1 MTCWTLSRKKT
12 PAVSVAAGVFRSLPE
27 RAGRWEPSS
36 PAKGPDLTAGDPLS
50 RFSRGLRG
58 KIIGIGM
65 NDHGFPKDLP
75 DGKPVSEKNLEGV
88 AAVAEQGRQVARVI
102 GMGAGA
108 GVIVGQGACKRLLRS
123 PAAHRTR
130 VDVEREDTAGA
141 AARGLGQA
149 GHLRDDHSAPN
160 GLIKENGAGDAGI
173 GVASPDAG
181 ICLGLPPKH
190 GEQVC
195 GRCASVHGVSPSFPI
210 GYRTA
215 KGPGLSVPFYAPC
228 TALVMSMEKMQI
240 PAERR
245 SHSEMSG
252 VPIPT

>member
-1 MTCWTLSRKKT
+1 MTFWALSCKKT

-75 DGKPVSEKNLEGV
+75 DGKPVGEKNLEGV

-141 AARGLGQA
+141 AARGG
-149 GHLRDDHSAPN
+149 RPDTSAATTAP
-160 GLIKENGAGDAGI
+160 
-173 GVASPDAG
+173 
-181 ICLGLPPKH
+181 
-190 GEQVC
+190 
-195 GRCASVHGVSPSFPI
+195 
-210 GYRTA
+210 RT
-215 KGPGLSVPFYAPC
+215 V
-228 TALVMSMEKMQI
+228 
-240 PAERR
+240 
-245 SHSEMSG
+245 
-252 VPIPT
+252 

>member
-1 MTCWTLSRKKT
+1 MG
-12 PAVSVAAGVFRSLPE
+12 AVITGQRPGSHR
-27 RAGRWEPSS
+27 RH
-36 PAKGPDLTAGDPLS
+36 PLS
-50 RFSRGLRG
+50 RFSCGLRG

-75 DGKPVSEKNLEGV
+75 DGKPVGEKNLEGV
-88 AAVAEQGRQVARVI
+88 AAVAEQGRQVACVI
-102 GMGAGA
+102 GMGAGP
-108 GVIVGQGACKRLLRS
+108 GVIVGQGVCKRLLRS
-123 PAAHRTR
+123 HAAHRTR

-149 GHLRDDHSAPN
+149 GHLRGDHSAPH

-228 TALVMSMEKMQI
+228 AALVMSMEKCRT
-240 PAERR
+240 AKKAVRR
-245 SHSEMSG
+245 SVRPFAGIQCSSRQARSG
-252 VPIPT
+252 NMATLRFRMPCIWAMAMP